1 MSNVAGNSV
10 RRIKDGGFEKTGTW
24 QHGENGIPY
33 CKPCRGKKLP
43 PEPGVYIFVQGNR
56 IRYVGSAQLGIAQR
70 IRSYERSQLK
80 GAENRNVHRAITENV
95 RTGRVHVY
103 TLVIEPANQRNPE
116 GLPVNQIVGLEKG
129 LIDEFD
135 PNWNWRLDA
144 LGQPIPPR
152 RRAVQASA

>member
-1 MSNVAGNSV
+1 MSNVTRNNV
-10 RRIKDGGFEKTGTW
+10 RRIKDGGFEKTGAW
-24 QHGENGIPY
+24 QHDEDGIPY
-33 CKPCRGKKLP
+33 CKPYRGKKIP
-43 PEPGVYIFVQGNR
+43 TKPGVYIFVQGNR
-56 IRYVGSAQLGIAQR
+56 VRYVGSAQLGIAKR
-70 IRSYERSQLK
+70 IRSYERSPLN

-103 TLVIEPANQRNPE
+103 TLVIEPANQPNLE

-144 LGQPIPPR
+144 RGEPIPPR